1 VNSIARATEAQREVQ
16 KLWDDAVVEMRAF
29 ISDEIEKAT
38 GRRNGRLARR
48 LAVGIAFREMTA
60 ATE

>member
-1 VNSIARATEAQREVQ
+1 MNSVARAAKAQRETQ
-16 KLWDDAVVEMRAF
+16 KLWDDAVFELRSF
-29 ISDEIEKAT
+29 ISDEIEKTT